1 MVQKMLRTCE
11 MLLIN
16 FEISLDLNRSKNY
29 IIVVTN
35 IVDQAI
41 TFSRTDTKLYVTVV
55 TLSIQDNAKLLQQ
68 LNSGSKRRINWNE
81 FQSKISTER
90 PNQYLDYLID
100 SSFQEVNRPF
110 NLSFENE
117 AQRASYKQC
126 YLPSVEIKDYNVILD
141 EQNLFD
147 QLVRNDLIKYDI
159 IRKIATGQE
168 DDCTTCCFLD

>member
-1 MVQKMLRTCE
+1 MAQKMLRTCE

-29 IIVVTN
+29 IIAVTN
-35 IVDQAI
+35 VVDQAI

-100 SSFQEVNRPF
+100 PSFQEVNRPF

-117 AQRASYKQC
+117 AQRASYKQY

>member
-1 MVQKMLRTCE
+1 MKWGVKCTG
-11 MLLIN
+11 
-16 FEISLDLNRSKNY
+16 
-29 IIVVTN
+29 II
-35 IVDQAI
+35 
-41 TFSRTDTKLYVTVV
+41 
-55 TLSIQDNAKLLQQ
+55 
-68 LNSGSKRRINWNE
+68 GINWNNY
-81 FQSKISTER
+81 QSKISTER